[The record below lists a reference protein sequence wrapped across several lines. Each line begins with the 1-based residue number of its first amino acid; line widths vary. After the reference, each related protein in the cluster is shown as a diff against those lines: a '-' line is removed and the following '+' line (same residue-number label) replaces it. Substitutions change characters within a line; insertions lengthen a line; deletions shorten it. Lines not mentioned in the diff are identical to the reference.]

1 MLRCTDSPS
10 SSNSVQINELLVFNG
25 RNYLY
30 EFFCYYCLALSVQ
43 LLGESNKKISGKLS
57 MDIYHDGIYWS
68 NKFDGESSSNFTK
81 THESQVQCQRYGCYR
96 LATPNIIVKSIL
108 CGLCQLEILCY
119 YFVVSAHVRI
129 FVNRHALTQTHTHAR
144 TLCRTRNAIHHSKHE
159 CVSNTKINK

>member
-10 SSNSVQINELLVFNG
+10 SSNSIQINESYVFNG

-43 LLGESNKKISGKLS
+43 LLGEPKKNLGKLS
-57 MDIYHDGIYWS
+57 MDIYDGIYWT

-81 THESQVQCQRYGCYR
+81 TYESQVQCHRYGCYR
-96 LATPNIIVKSIL
+96 LATPNINVKSIL

-119 YFVVSAHVRI
+119 YYFVVSAHVHI
-129 FVNRHALTQTHTHAR
+129 FVNRHALTQAHIHAR
-144 TLCRTRNAIHHSKHE
+144 TLCRTRNAIHHTRHE